1 MMNNLPAEFQWNY
14 PARLENVDQ
23 VCSAAEAIFDQY
35 TIPRKDCFAIV
46 LLLREALNNAVIH
59 GCNYDATMT
68 MSCRMTIATREIV
81 IEITDNGTGFNWRKT
96 SLKHVASN
104 SEHGR
109 GMSIFLLY
117 ASTIAFNDSGNRVT
131 LTRYLEGDIYA
142 RNTNQA

>member
-1 MMNNLPAEFQWNY
+1 MNNLPAEFQWSY
-14 PARLENVDQ
+14 PAQLENVDH
-23 VCSAAEAIFDQY
+23 VCSAVAAIFDQY
-35 TIPRKDCFAIV
+35 TIPRKDRFAID
-46 LLLREALNNAVIH
+46 LLLRESLNNAVIH
-59 GCNYDATMT
+59 GCNYDAAMT
-68 MSCRMTIATREIV
+68 ISCRMTILTREITL
-81 IEITDNGTGFNWRKT
+81 EITDNGTGFDWRKT
-96 SLKHVASN
+96 SSKHVASN